1 MQRKSRVKLVRI
13 LFFLN
18 LLKKSLKKIKRAQKK
33 EKEIK
38 VLSNNQVNH
47 YLQQKNQSRSLVMLN
62 NKYLLL
68 LLMLMRL
75 QVLLYKRSNHPQL
88 MNQYWNKLFKETSLW
103 NLTLT
108 IQKRITF
115 IRLFLI
121 TNLKKTCSKLLVLNN
136 FRDQITNKRIL
147 AMIQI

>member
-18 LLKKSLKKIKRAQKK
+18 LLKKSLKKIKRAQNKVK
-33 EKEIK
+33 ESK

-68 LLMLMRL
+68 MLMKLQL
-75 QVLLYKRSNHPQL
+75 QVLLYKRSYHPQL
-88 MNQYWNKLFKETSLW
+88 LNQYQNKLFKKTSLW

-115 IRLFLI
+115 IRLFRI
-121 TNLKKTCSKLLVLNN
+121 TKLKKTYRKLLVLNN
-136 FRDQITNKRIL
+136 FRDQIINKRIL